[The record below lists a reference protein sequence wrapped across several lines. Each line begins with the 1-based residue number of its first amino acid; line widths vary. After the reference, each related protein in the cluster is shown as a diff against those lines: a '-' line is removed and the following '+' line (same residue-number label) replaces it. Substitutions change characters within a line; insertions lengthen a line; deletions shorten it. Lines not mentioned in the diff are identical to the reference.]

1 MVLFGYGKIAIRRKI
16 MREESI
22 KELARS
28 AKQRLKLSRYMQ
40 LNFKERDD
48 AQTQNYIVN
57 QNKKLLES
65 NHDTEDEVLWQKV
78 CQIMESDTDFISPI
92 SKLIDHKKY
101 DTMDEISR
109 QIYVLRLTDKYTEL
123 KQRYLKEREYLAK
136 CN

>member
-1 MVLFGYGKIAIRRKI
+1 